1 MSDSR
6 LYSFSPETK
15 EKLRK
20 FRLGT
25 SRAKDAQAIICT
37 PSEDPCPPSFA
48 IRAEDII
55 DAKSQEIRPQD
66 GEVYSKMEDLADDLP
81 ESSPRFILLS
91 HPLTTKSGRLSVPY
105 VLLYWLPENCNPS
118 QRMMYAG
125 AVELMRTTA
134 EVNRVVEV
142 ESDEDIVSI
151 ADKLISSE

>member
-25 SRAKDAQAIICT
+25 SRAKDAQAIIY
-37 PSEDPCPPSFA
+37 
-48 IRAEDII
+48 II

-91 HPLTTKSGRLSVPY
+91 HPLTMKSGRLSVPY